1 MKKRTSRLLSILLTL
16 VMLLGLVPALG
27 TTALAASGSGTKS
40 APYVVTDYDELR
52 ELMKNV
58 TEDDP
63 TCYIKLGRDITES
76 GNQNSYY
83 LYVQNGGNVVLDLAG
98 YSLTRS
104 ALTTDSRLIGVQ
116 GGSLTI
122 NDSVGG
128 GEIACKTKSGGYGYS
143 GAGIFVESWSKS
155 KLTVNGGTFVG
166 GEYGI
171 VTEGGT
177 TVING
182 GTFLSLNPET
192 TLAMTS
198 TPGFFRMGTVIVNG
212 GTFGDSASN
221 STTID
226 IKDADVTFYS
236 CTAYYGMY
244 SRNNSWP
251 SLKGATVT
259 VDGTKFRP
267 QGNYFM
273 GNSVEGRIGAK
284 IVISGPDMT
293 IDTVEIS
300 GIDAPAT
307 GRPLDFTADCDTVGV
322 KSVSVYWYNLSD
334 KKTVSEGEVAK
345 GGKTYR
351 VDVDLLPQT
360 GYRFV
365 GDKSEV
371 VTINGEEAYIFGGTT
386 EDLSVSYTFSETAA
400 GKPVIT
406 KQPAAASGQV
416 GSPMTFSVTATGAT
430 GYNWYIYDAGDA
442 QAYSWSSIRQHAT
455 VSGEST
461 SKITITPT
469 DTWLNGKVLDCT
481 IKGSGGFAYTD
492 QAKMT
497 VTAAPKTI
505 STVAATGIDAPMIG
519 SKPDTT
525 AVAGSGDYT
534 IAAVS
539 WEPADSVFKDGTAYS
554 VVVSLESKDGT
565 KFAAAPVATINGQTA
580 RVVSGAGSQELRIS
594 YTFPEL
600 EPGRIN
606 LTYDPSSVSTAVGK
620 TVTLSAFADID
631 FELTDNLKIQWYKAA
646 SNYYGT
652 GTAISG
658 ANDMTYT
665 FKADKEETAY
675 YYCEVSGRIMG
686 EEYSSASDT
695 APMVRVTVAKAGAPV
710 ITTQPKSVSVKEGA
724 DVTFT
729 VTAEG
734 EGLSYQWYCEKN
746 GGAAKVGTNG
756 PTYTIKAANVPDD
769 NGTVYYCVIHNKAGE
784 ATSEKATLTVSKLGA
799 MTTFSDVPAGV
810 WYTAAVDWAV
820 EEEIT
825 NGTGGGKFSP
835 TENCTHAQILTFLYR
850 ADRGSGAADPADME
864 KSVTWARG
872 KGMIDA
878 SFNGAKECTRAE
890 AVEYIWQALGKQ
902 DAKASS
908 FTDVDAKAGYAKAV
922 DWAVANGVT
931 NGAGGGKFSPNTV
944 CTRGHIVTFLH
955 RAYVP
960 EARV

>member
-16 VMLLGLVPALG
+16 VMLLGLVPALSL
-27 TTALAASGSGTKS
+27 TASAYSGSGT
-40 APYVVTDYDELR
+40 ATNPYVATTYDEVRTL
-52 ELMKNV
+52 V
-58 TEDDP
+58 ADAP
-63 TCYIKLGRDITES
+63 TDGTTRYIKLGANVVSSSNTDNNDIKL
-76 GNQNSYY
+76 GKDNRQR
-83 LYVQNGGNVVLDLAG
+83 VVLDLAG
-98 YSLTRS
+98 HSITRS
-104 ALTTDSRLIGVQ
+104 ETTSDCDVICVSAGY
-116 GGSLTI
+116 LTI
-122 NDSVGG
+122 QDSVGSGRVVEDIKVASAKTIPNTLYVFGSGHLTIESGTFESKNGCAIEGRGVSTVIDG
-128 GEIACKTKSGGYGYS
+128 GTFTSSNNFGVAMFY
-143 GAGIFVESWSKS
+143 AGN
-155 KLTVNGGTFVG
+155 LTVNGGNFQ
-166 GEYGI
+166 GEGRYGI
-171 VTEGGT
+171 FFTPPAVNC
-177 TVING
+177 VINACTVSLKQSG
-182 GTFLSLNPET
+182 GLISSNGAVRIKKCLGADSKVVNANGKE
-192 TLAMTS
+192 
-198 TPGFFRMGTVIVNG
+198 FRLDTACEITGTYCRI
-212 GTFGDSASN
+212 TRPTITIN
-221 STTID
+221 SID
-226 IKDADVTFYS
+226 IT
-236 CTAYYGMY
+236 
-244 SRNNSWP
+244 
-251 SLKGATVT
+251 
-259 VDGTKFRP
+259 
-267 QGNYFM
+267 
-273 GNSVEGRIGAK
+273 
-284 IVISGPDMT
+284 
-293 IDTVEIS
+293 
-300 GIDAPAT
+300 GIDAPVT
-307 GRPLDFTADCDTVGV
+307 DQPLDFTADCDTVGV

-442 QAYSWSSIRQHAT
+442 QAYSWSSIRQYAT

-525 AVAGSGDYT
+525 AVAGSGNYT

-565 KFAAAPVATINGQTA
+565 KFAAAPVATINGQMA
-580 RVVSGAGSQELRIS
+580 RVVSGAGSQGLRIS

-606 LTYDPSSVSTAVGK
+606 LTYDPSSVSTALGK

-631 FELTDNLKIQWYKAA
+631 FELTDNLKIQWYKVA

-652 GTAISG
+652 GTAIPG
-658 ANDMTYT
+658 ANDMAYT

-695 APMVRVTVAKAGAPV
+695 APMVWVTVAKAGTPV

-850 ADRGSGAADPADME
+850 ADRGVGTAAAEDMD
-864 KSVTWARG
+864 KAVDWARG

-902 DAKASS
+902 DAKVSGFA
-908 FTDVDAKAGYAKAV
+908 DVDAKAGYARAV
-922 DWAVANGVT
+922 DWAVDNGVT